1 MSQKNKFQ
9 TDLASG
15 QAAEK
20 LVAERLSREWGG
32 LSVEFNNTN
41 SHDFEITLKDGGKR
55 RCECKLD
62 AASAKYGNSFQEI
75 RCSGKPSGL
84 NTTKADF
91 VAIYMPH
98 ISQIFL
104 FKPKS
109 MLKYFDSDI
118 GARHRVVGGGD
129 DKRATG
135 VLVPIDVLKQLKFV
149 EIIPFIAK

>member
-1 MSQKNKFQ
+1 MSKNKFQ

-20 LVAERLSREWGG
+20 LVAARLMREWEGVA
-32 LSVEFNNTN
+32 VEFNNTN
-41 SHDFEITLKDGGKR
+41 SHDFEITLQNGKKR
-55 RCECKLD
+55 TVEVKSD
-62 AASAKYGNSFQEI
+62 VAAARYLNSFQEI

-104 FKPKS
+104 FKPAA
-109 MLKYFDSDI
+109 MLKYFDTDI
-118 GARHRVVGGGD
+118 GSRHRVVGGGD

-135 VLVPIDVLKQLKFV
+135 VLVPIDTLKQLEFV
-149 EIIPFIAK
+149 KIIPFIA

>member
-32 LSVEFNNTN
+32 LSVEFNNTK
-41 SHDFEITLKDGGKR
+41 SHDFEIKFAGGLTKR
-55 RCECKLD
+55 IEVKED
-62 AASAKYGNSFQEI
+62 KAAQKYGNSYLEI
-75 RCSGKPSGL
+75 ACSGKPSGL
-84 NTTKADF
+84 TTTQADL
-91 VAIYMPH
+91 VAVYMPH
-98 ISQIFL
+98 LSQIFL

-109 MLKYFDSDI
+109 MLKYFDTDI
-118 GARHRVVGGGD
+118 GSRHRVVGGGD

>member
-1 MSQKNKFQ
+1 MSKNKFH

-32 LSVEFNNTN
+32 LSVEFNDTN
-41 SHDFEITLKDGGKR
+41 SHDFEIILEGGKR
-55 RCECKLD
+55 RRLECKLD
-62 AASAKYGNSFQEI
+62 VASAKYGNIFAEI
-75 RCSGKPSGL
+75 ACSGKPSGL
-84 NTTKADF
+84 KVTKADL
-91 VAIYMPH
+91 VALYLPH
-98 ISQIFL
+98 LSQIFL
-104 FKPKS
+104 FKPAA
-109 MLKYFDSDI
+109 MLKYFETDI

-149 EIIPFIAK
+149 EIIPFIA